1 MENGIAITAKNIS
14 KTFHISEDSH
24 NTVKHRLFNLFNP
37 PRRKDVL
44 ALKSTS
50 LEIKKG
56 ECIGLI
62 GRNGCGKTTLTKV
75 LAGVYPTD
83 TGQIKINGS
92 TMLMNLGIGM
102 SHELT
107 ARENIYV
114 SGSVL
119 GLKIKEV
126 DKLFDAIVDF
136 AEIKDFIDTKVK
148 FFSSGMMARLAFS
161 IAVNAGADIMFLDEI
176 FSVGDMK
183 FQEKAVKVF
192 EGSWIRGKTV
202 VLVSHGMEV
211 IRKYC
216 NRSAFM
222 KHGQIE
228 FFGDTDKAIELYNKA
243 REELRKD
250 SLWTTSYITI
260 CNKLVNVYLG
270 IRQYQKAESIILE
283 VKEIREKIFG
293 KEHPEYAKSC
303 SILAFVYWSMGQ
315 YDKAEPL
322 YLEAKQI
329 REKVQGKEHPDYATA
344 CDNLAIL
351 YWSKGEYDKAEPLYL
366 ESKQIREKVL
376 GKEHPDYAKTCK
388 NLGG

>member
-1 MENGIAITAKNIS
+1 MEESIAITAKNIS

-37 PRRKDVL
+37 PRRKDVQ
-44 ALKSTS
+44 ALKLTS
-50 LEIKKG
+50 FEIQKG

-83 TGQIKINGS
+83 TGFIRIHGS
-92 TMLMNLGIGM
+92 TMLMNLGVGM

-126 DKLFDAIVDF
+126 DQLFDKIIDF
-136 AEIKDFIDTKVK
+136 AEVQDFVDTKIK

-183 FQEKAVKVF
+183 FQEKAIKVF
-192 EGSWIRGKTV
+192 ESSWIEGKTV
-202 VLVSHGMEV
+202 ILVSHGMEI
-211 IRKYC
+211 IRRYC

-222 KHGQIE
+222 KNGNIT
-228 FFGDTDKAIELYNKA
+228 FLGDTEKAI
-243 REELRKD
+243 
-250 SLWTTSYITI
+250 
-260 CNKLVNVYLG
+260 
-270 IRQYQKAESIILE
+270 
-283 VKEIREKIFG
+283 
-293 KEHPEYAKSC
+293 
-303 SILAFVYWSMGQ
+303 
-315 YDKAEPL
+315 
-322 YLEAKQI
+322 
-329 REKVQGKEHPDYATA
+329 
-344 CDNLAIL
+344 
-351 YWSKGEYDKAEPLYL
+351 
-366 ESKQIREKVL
+366 
-376 GKEHPDYAKTCK
+376 
-388 NLGG
+388 